1 MSAKGIL
8 LTRITSR
15 SPRAVVFDDDLL
27 AVWTDY
33 KTHFTAPSATNG
45 VGAPTSTPDRIGN
58 LYVDTSAGKG
68 YIAAG
73 TTDSTDWKALN

>member
-27 AVWTDY
+27 AVGTDY
-33 KTHFTAPSATNG
+33 KTHFTAPSVTSD
-45 VGAPTSTPDRIGN
+45 VGAPTTTPARIGN
-58 LYVDTSAGKG
+58 IYVDTSAGKG

-73 TTDSTDWKALN
+73 TSSSTDWKALN